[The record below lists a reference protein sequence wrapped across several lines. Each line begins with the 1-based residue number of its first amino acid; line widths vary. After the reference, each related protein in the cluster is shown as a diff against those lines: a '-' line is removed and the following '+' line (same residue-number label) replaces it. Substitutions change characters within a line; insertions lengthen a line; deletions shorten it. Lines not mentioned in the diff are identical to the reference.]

1 MHLPTHPA
9 LSHSNVVAFPGMQ
22 HGHDAAGMRAGVAED
37 ATTGLGSIT
46 DGAGLAWY
54 WNTATSEWQRAHTI
68 VSGDTLWKLSKV
80 YYGSFSLPGVAMI
93 HEVPQNLAIQG
104 PNKDTGLI
112 PGDVILIPGLPQP
125 AAAPAGAN
133 APPLD
138 LSNVQVPPP
147 LAAPTNQNPPGV
159 DTVASV
165 DLPAGWPAGV
175 DYPPTGTVPGG
186 ATIVLP
192 EVIVEGDVPTNGDVV
207 LVGPDTAAT
216 TKKAEPFWTPGRIAI
231 GVALGVAG
239 IGTIAYLAT
248 RKPKRRN
255 PAARSSFNRRR
266 AY

>member
-1 MHLPTHPA
+1 

-138 LSNVQVPPP
+138 LSNVQVPLVGGDPGTWSP
-147 LAAPTNQNPPGV
+147 IRNPPGV

-165 DLPAGWPAGV
+165 DLPAGWPPGV
-175 DYPPTGTVPGG
+175 DYPPTGTVPSGG
-186 ATIVLP
+186 TIVLP
-192 EVIVEGDVPTNGDVV
+192 EVIVTGDVPTNGDVV
-207 LVGPDTAAT
+207 LVGADTAT
-216 TKKAEPFWTPGRIAI
+216 TKKAEPFWTGGRIAI
-231 GVALGVAG
+231 GVALGLAG